1 MFDWF
6 AKIIKYEI
14 NVSTSIGFDNSLGK
28 SDLSGYRK
36 EKDSACLNPT
46 MITKEQVEHVAK
58 LARLHLSEEETELY
72 AQQLSKILDYIDQL
86 NEVNTEGVEPMT
98 QPIPTV
104 NVMRGDVSKKQFERD
119 EMLKNA
125 PHEEYGFFRVPKIG
139 E

>member
-1 MFDWF
+1 
-6 AKIIKYEI
+6 
-14 NVSTSIGFDNSLGK
+14 
-28 SDLSGYRK
+28 
-36 EKDSACLNPT
+36 
-46 MITKEQVEHVAK
+46 MITKEQVQHVAK
-58 LARLHLSEEETELY
+58 LARLTLTEEETSLY
-72 AQQLSKILDYIDQL
+72 ANQLSKIFDYIDQL

-104 NVMRGDVSKKQFERD
+104 NVMREDIMKKQYERD

>member
-1 MFDWF
+1 
-6 AKIIKYEI
+6 
-14 NVSTSIGFDNSLGK
+14 
-28 SDLSGYRK
+28 
-36 EKDSACLNPT
+36 

-58 LARLHLSEEETELY
+58 LARLNLTEEETELY
-72 AQQLSKILDYIDQL
+72 TKQLSKILDYIDQL
-86 NEVNTEGVEPMT
+86 NQVDTSGVEPMT

-104 NVMRGDVSKKQFERD
+104 NVMRDDIFKKQFQRE

>member
-1 MFDWF
+1 
-6 AKIIKYEI
+6 
-14 NVSTSIGFDNSLGK
+14 
-28 SDLSGYRK
+28 
-36 EKDSACLNPT
+36 

-58 LARLHLSEEETELY
+58 LARLELTNEEKELY
-72 AQQLSKILDYIDQL
+72 TKQLSKILDYIDQL
-86 NEVNTEGVEPMT
+86 NEVNTKGVEPMT

-104 NVMRGDVSKKQFERD
+104 NVIREDIVKKQFERS

>member
-1 MFDWF
+1 
-6 AKIIKYEI
+6 
-14 NVSTSIGFDNSLGK
+14 
-28 SDLSGYRK
+28 
-36 EKDSACLNPT
+36 

-58 LARLHLSEEETELY
+58 LARLTLTENEIELY
-72 AQQLSKILDYIDQL
+72 TKQLSHILEYIDQL

-104 NVMRGDVSKKQFERD
+104 NVMREDVVKKEFNRD
-119 EMLKNA
+119 ELLKNA